1 MVKYTA
7 LIGNRK
13 MNGELRISYKKLII
27 SVLAVVA
34 VFIYVLNKNSCPQV
48 EPITEILNKPVIY
61 AVTPTYSRP
70 VQKAELTRWVIVET
84 CWLSSQQ
91 KSYIHLYYHVAVRYY
106 LDFSV
111 QGCPISSVW
120 YQICFGSLWK
130 MQRPQV
136 SSFRSKCFYCFQP
149 FVIF

>member
-13 MNGELRISYKKLII
+13 MNGELRISYKKLIV

-70 VQKAELTRWVIVET
+70 VQKAELTR
-84 CWLSSQQ
+84 
-91 KSYIHLYYHVAVRYY
+91 
-106 LDFSV
+106 
-111 QGCPISSVW
+111 
-120 YQICFGSLWK
+120 
-130 MQRPQV
+130 
-136 SSFRSKCFYCFQP
+136 
-149 FVIF
+149 